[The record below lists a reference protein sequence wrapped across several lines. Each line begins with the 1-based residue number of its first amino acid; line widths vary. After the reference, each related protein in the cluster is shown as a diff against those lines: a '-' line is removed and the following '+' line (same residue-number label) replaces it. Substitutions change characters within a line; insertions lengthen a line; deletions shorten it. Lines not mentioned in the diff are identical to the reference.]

1 MRRGDRRSPGWHPSR
16 CGRRPRD
23 TSITWRHLRIR
34 CRARS
39 PLPPGAAR
47 TAMRDEPRVEP
58 LGDRA
63 VVVHCGE
70 AIDEETF
77 RRVQAVRARIQG
89 NTPAGTTDVVA
100 GFTSVALHFDPLLV
114 RRSDGVLPIAAM
126 TATVAALVAHLDAV
140 PVVPGRTFEIPVCYE
155 GEMAPDLGEVAWRA
169 GLGADEVIAIH
180 SAAEYVVRVVGFL
193 PGFPYLG
200 GLDPRLV
207 TPRRDTPRKR
217 VPAGS
222 VGIGGAQTGIY
233 PLE

>member
-1 MRRGDRRSPGWHPSR
+1 
-16 CGRRPRD
+16 
-23 TSITWRHLRIR
+23 
-34 CRARS
+34 
-39 PLPPGAAR
+39 
-47 TAMRDEPRVEP
+47 MRDEPRVEP

-77 RRVQAVRARIQG
+77 RRVQAVRARILSD
-89 NTPAGTTDVVA
+89 TPAGTTDVVA

-114 RRSDGVLPIAAM
+114 RRGDGVLPTAAM
-126 TATVAALVAHLDAV
+126 TAAVAALVTGFDAA
-140 PVVPGRTFEIPVCYE
+140 PLVPGRPFEIPVCYE
-155 GEMAPDLGEVAWRA
+155 GEMAPDLEEVARRA
-169 GLGADEVIAIH
+169 GLGADEVIALH

-233 PLE
+233 PLESPGGWNIIGRTDARLFVPQRTPPALLAVGDRVRFRPVSAGELEKADA

>member
-1 MRRGDRRSPGWHPSR
+1 
-16 CGRRPRD
+16 
-23 TSITWRHLRIR
+23 
-34 CRARS
+34 
-39 PLPPGAAR
+39 
-47 TAMRDEPRVEP
+47 MRDEPRVEP

-70 AIDEETF
+70 TIDEETF
-77 RRVQAVRARIQG
+77 QRVQAVRARIEG
-89 NTPAGTTDVVA
+89 DTPAGTTDVVA

-114 RRSDGVLPIAAM
+114 RRSDGALPTAAM
-126 TATVAALVAHLDAV
+126 TATVAALVAGLDTV
-140 PVVPGRTFEIPVCYE
+140 PALPGRTFEIPVCYE
-155 GEMAPDLGEVAWRA
+155 GEMAPDLEEVARRA

-180 SAAEYVVRVVGFL
+180 CAAEYVVRVVGFL

-233 PLE
+233 PLESPGGWNIIGRTDARLFVPHRTPPALLAVGDRVRFRPVSAGELAKGDA

>member
-1 MRRGDRRSPGWHPSR
+1 
-16 CGRRPRD
+16 
-23 TSITWRHLRIR
+23 
-34 CRARS
+34 
-39 PLPPGAAR
+39 
-47 TAMRDEPRVEP
+47 MRDEPRVEP

-70 AIDEETF
+70 ALDEATF
-77 RRVQAVRARIQG
+77 RRVQAVRARIEVD
-89 NTPAGTTDVVA
+89 TPAGTTDVVA

-114 RRSDGVLPIAAM
+114 RRSDSVLPTTAM
-126 TATVAALVAHLDAV
+126 TATVAALIAGLDAA
-140 PVVPGRTFEIPVCYE
+140 PLVPGRTFEIPVCYE
-155 GEMAPDLGEVAWRA
+155 GKMSPDLEEVARHA
-169 GLGADEVIAIH
+169 GLAADEVIAIH

-233 PLE
+233 PLESPGGWNIIGRTDARLFVPERTPPALLAVGDRVRFRPVSAAELAKGDA